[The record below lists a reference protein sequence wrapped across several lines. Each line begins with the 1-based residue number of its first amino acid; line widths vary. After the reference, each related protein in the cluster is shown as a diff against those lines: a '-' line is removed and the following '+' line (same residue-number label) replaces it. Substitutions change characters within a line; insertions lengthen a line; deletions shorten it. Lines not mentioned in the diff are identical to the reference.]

1 MNRIVEYNEQSLT
14 AVALWTSYS
23 NILKDLL
30 LPSIAGIYSVCVILG
45 NLTSNFT
52 LMKSFSNVPYE
63 VIELDGV
70 GQLDSTTSLMLDGIE
85 SGCNTFIIH
94 HHVILD
100 FLDVFVDI
108 HDQAN
113 YRNPNKYVLFLME
126 EPASDDFL
134 ESIRAH
140 SSEIGLVNGD
150 QVYSVNGPNGFLL
163 VEFCKK
169 RNCSIELV
177 VDSVHM
183 WGEIYP
189 NRTGNG
195 ILGNVVERRADFGIG
210 AISSWYH
217 CFEYLSFSFAFQ
229 KGGVT
234 CLVPKP
240 KQLPRWKEIAMAF
253 STYVYLIT
261 IVSFCFV
268 VAIYMLIVRFSVRS
282 RFEKSIVWNALNV
295 LAIYLL
301 QSTSVVRNRSVS
313 ESLLSVTVLIFSL
326 NLATIYSGKYA
337 SLRTIPMYEP
347 AIDSKDDLAKSGIP
361 WVQIH
366 EAWAYDFSMS
376 ENPLCDAAFASARMH
391 NGHLMLGEWIDAGNI
406 HKYQLMKNDLY
417 YVLKV
422 AMSTKTWPLLERFND
437 LLSRT
442 AEGLL
447 LMVHERKNIYRYN
460 DYYVQVVALNS
471 HIRGENKPTALA
483 IEDVLGCCDNREGG
497 GVCNTVHN

>member
-1 MNRIVEYNEQSLT
+1 MNRIMKYNEQSLT

-63 VIELDGV
+63 VIELDGA
-70 GQLDSTTSLMLDGIE
+70 GQLDSTTSLMLAGIE

-134 ESIRAH
+134 GSIRAH
-140 SSEIGLVNGD
+140 SSVREVMNLLIFQPSDDRSWIDLLTHRFVSGEQNLEWYRVDRYHIEKRALEVGNQLFPDKTFDLMGQSIRVATFNVNPHIFMVEPKAGDPKIWSGD

-240 KQLPRWKEIAMAF
+240 K
-253 STYVYLIT
+253 
-261 IVSFCFV
+261 
-268 VAIYMLIVRFSVRS
+268 
-282 RFEKSIVWNALNV
+282 
-295 LAIYLL
+295 
-301 QSTSVVRNRSVS
+301 
-313 ESLLSVTVLIFSL
+313 
-326 NLATIYSGKYA
+326 
-337 SLRTIPMYEP
+337 
-347 AIDSKDDLAKSGIP
+347 
-361 WVQIH
+361 
-366 EAWAYDFSMS
+366 
-376 ENPLCDAAFASARMH
+376 
-391 NGHLMLGEWIDAGNI
+391 
-406 HKYQLMKNDLY
+406 
-417 YVLKV
+417 
-422 AMSTKTWPLLERFND
+422 
-437 LLSRT
+437 
-442 AEGLL
+442 
-447 LMVHERKNIYRYN
+447 
-460 DYYVQVVALNS
+460 
-471 HIRGENKPTALA
+471 
-483 IEDVLGCCDNREGG
+483 
-497 GVCNTVHN
+497 